1 MPQRVFESARL
12 NCAQGKSP
20 LGFFFQMVEL
30 SKTDAPAAQAILHQH
45 ARGVVVNLQLCV
57 KHRAPMQHVS
67 RVRAL
72 ENFGLEGDRH
82 AMPDS
87 ARQVLLLAQET
98 CIEYD
103 FPIGALRE
111 NITTRG
117 IDLMALPD
125 GTRLEIGGAIFE
137 LTKECTPCGMV
148 EEVRDGLRETLR
160 HKRGMLARVLRGGE
174 IQIGS
179 HVTILKK

>member
-12 NCAQGKSP
+12 NCVQGKSP

-30 SKTDAPAAQAILHQH
+30 SKPDTPTAQAILQQH

-57 KHRAPMQHVS
+57 KHQAPTRQVSHARAI
-67 RVRAL
+67 

-98 CIEYD
+98 CVEYD

-117 IDLMALPD
+117 LDLMALPG
-125 GTRLEIGGAIFE
+125 GTRLEIGEAVLE
-137 LTKECTPCGMV
+137 LTKACTPCGMV
-148 EEVRDGLRETLR
+148 DEVRDGLRAELK
-160 HKRGMLARVLRGGE
+160 HKRGMLARVVRGGE

-179 HVTILKK
+179 RITVLKK